1 MKIIKKKIIYCAST
15 LIAGII
21 LIIAANLKNNDSMML
36 GLGTGLAVVAL
47 LKLIQFIRLARDPEK
62 MKKYE
67 IMQNEERL
75 ILIVTRSGYTTFMLS
90 ILAEYIAI
98 VVLIIMEK
106 EQIASIVCAVTGL
119 QVLCYLIMYFLYNRK
134 Y

>member
-1 MKIIKKKIIYCAST
+1 
-15 LIAGII
+15 
-21 LIIAANLKNNDSMML
+21 MML